1 MKQVE
6 IVQERSVVITQ
17 PCFLL
22 CFFFLILSLFLHFV
36 VLSNVSNFSPASL
49 LSLCPLSV
57 N

>member
-22 CFFFLILSLFLHFV
+22 FFLLILSLFLRFV
-36 VLSNVSNFSPASL
+36 VLSSVSNFSPAS
-49 LSLCPLSV
+49 PLSV
-57 N
+57 PCLLIS